1 MEKHPAAAVMFACEN
16 SASHTGVHA
25 AGVVVCNDPV
35 HRYCTVDSNGV
46 AQIDKASAEA
56 LKLLKNAVDA
66 FDEADEDR
74 EVALVNL
81 GHCYRKIGKYEQSVD
96 VLTRALAL
104 DAYQPGTYI
113 ALAFAHHLAGDP
125 INAVD
130 AYHKALSLRPEDP
143 FAISMLELALE
154 ESEPLTLDRLVV
166 AGGDSATT
174 GGDMMGD

>member
-1 MEKHPAAAVMFACEN
+1 M
-16 SASHTGVHA
+16 
-25 AGVVVCNDPV
+25 
-35 HRYCTVDSNGV
+35 
-46 AQIDKASAEA
+46 
-56 LKLLKNAVDA
+56 KLLKNAVDA

-96 VLTRALAL
+96 VV
-104 DAYQPGTYI
+104 DPGPRPGRVP
-113 ALAFAHHLAGDP
+113 AWHLHRVGLRSSSGGGS
-125 INAVD
+125 
-130 AYHKALSLRPEDP
+130 HQRSRRLSQGPSPLRPEDP